1 MAMSH
6 VFTMFFTVTLLKYIL
21 YKKTKYY
28 QDLKNILDWYIL
40 CREYSTAAK
49 LLHIAICKKGVRE
62 NQMRITTDFVNMLSV

>member
-28 QDLKNILDWYIL
+28 QDLKNILD
-40 CREYSTAAK
+40 
-49 LLHIAICKKGVRE
+49 
-62 NQMRITTDFVNMLSV
+62 